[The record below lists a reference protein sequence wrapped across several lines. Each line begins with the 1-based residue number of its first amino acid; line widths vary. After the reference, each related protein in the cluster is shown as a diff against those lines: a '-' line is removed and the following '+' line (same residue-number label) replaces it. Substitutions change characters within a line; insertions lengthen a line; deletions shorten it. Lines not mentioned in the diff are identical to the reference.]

1 MRVGVVG
8 LGMMGLGI
16 AANLAGKGYEV
27 YGYDIDPARGKL
39 LEEAGGHNTAGYTEL
54 GGQVDAAILM
64 VFSPEILKDVLF
76 GENGLA
82 GALAP
87 GSTVLVTAT
96 VGPDTIAEVEPKLA
110 DRGIS
115 VLDAALMANTASA
128 REGAMHILVSGAPEV
143 IEKNRKLLDD
153 MSAELYFLGDRAG
166 MAQAGKVCL
175 QTLFSLTFETAFE
188 VITLTRKLHLNM
200 EEMDRLY
207 RNSGSTSELF
217 HETQANIEGRVFTG
231 TFNPL
236 SILDKDIHLTMDLAK
251 KNHLDLPASEGTARV
266 FREAMRHYGAEDI
279 WAAVKVIEEER
290 RPGV

>member
-1 MRVGVVG
+1 MKVGVVG

-16 AANLAGKGYEV
+16 ASNLAGKGYEV
-27 YGYDIDPARGKL
+27 YGYDIDPTRGKL
-39 LEEAGGHNTAGYTEL
+39 LEEAGGHNTAGYAEL
-54 GGQVDAAILM
+54 GKNVDAAILM

-96 VGPDTIAEVEPKLA
+96 VGPATIAEVEPRLA
-110 DRGIS
+110 ERGIS
-115 VLDAALMANTASA
+115 VLDAALMANMESA
-128 REGAMHILVSGAPEV
+128 GKGAMHILVSARPEV
-143 IEKNRKLLDD
+143 VEKNSKLLND
-153 MSAELYFLGDRAG
+153 MSSELYFLGDRAG

-188 VITLTRKLHLNM
+188 VITLTKKLNLNM

-217 HETQANIEGRVFTG
+217 HETQANIENRIFTG
-231 TFNPL
+231 TANPL
-236 SILDKDIHLTMDLAK
+236 SILDKDIHLTMDVAK
-251 KNHLDLPASEGTARV
+251 EHQLELPASEGTAKV

-279 WAAVKVIEEER
+279 WAAVKVIENGR
-290 RPGV
+290 